1 MGIVSSKPQNVLSS
15 STTSKR
21 EGAYALVTGA
31 TSGIGRDLANELCN
45 RGLNVIIHGRDPERL
60 QAVGEELRE
69 RYPSCEVR
77 DMLLDA
83 STAFTA
89 SGEANDETQKSLE
102 WVKDLNIKVLVNNAG
117 IGHNPAKDFISFD
130 EQTPTQITKLI
141 HVNISFITLLTHAL
155 LPALKR
161 NASSQSPSFI
171 INAGS
176 LAELGLP
183 WVSVYSGTKAYIT
196 GFSKALDTELKG
208 EGCHVEVISSLLGD
222 TDSDGHKV
230 GTSLFTPSSEDMA
243 GMILTSAAASG
254 AVVRIPYWGH
264 LIQLWLCKI
273 QPYRLLQ
280 KGMIYNITELR
291 EKNGL
296 VAKKQS

>member
-1 MGIVSSKPQNVLSS
+1 MGLSLSKPHNVLSEP
-15 STTSKR
+15 KKPGQ
-21 EGAYALVTGA
+21 EKPYALVTGV
-31 TSGIGRDLANELCN
+31 TSGIGRDLANELCQ
-45 RGLNVIIHGRDPERL
+45 RGLNVIAHGRDPERL
-60 QAVGEELRE
+60 DLVAKALRE
-69 RYPSCEVR
+69 KHPSCDIKTLV
-77 DMLLDA
+77 LDA

-89 SGEANDETQKSLE
+89 SGEAREEAWATLAEINH
-102 WVKDLNIKVLVNNAG
+102 LNIKVLVNNVG
-117 IGHNPAKDFISFD
+117 IGHNPSKDFITFT
-130 EQTPTQITKLI
+130 EQTPTQITQLI
-141 HVNISFITLLTHAL
+141 HVNILFMTFLTHTM
-155 LPALKR
+155 LPTLQKNSAPGD
-161 NASSQSPSFI
+161 PSFV
-171 INAGS
+171 INSGS

-208 EGCHVEVISSLLGD
+208 EGHHVEVISSLIGD

-243 GMILTSAAASG
+243 RMIIDSAARTET
-254 AVVRIPYWGH
+254 VVTVPYWGH

-280 KGMIYNITELR
+280 KGMIYNVTELR

-296 VAKKQS
+296 AIKKQS